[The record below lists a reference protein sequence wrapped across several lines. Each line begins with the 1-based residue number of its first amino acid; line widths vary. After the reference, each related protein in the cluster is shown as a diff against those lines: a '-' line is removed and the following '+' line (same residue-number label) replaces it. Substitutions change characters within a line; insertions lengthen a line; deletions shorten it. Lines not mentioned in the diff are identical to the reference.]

1 MALPTINTKLKIE
14 GEREYRQAISS
25 CNDALAALSS
35 KLKLLQTTFA
45 ENENS
50 VEGLSQVNETLNQQ
64 ILTQVEKVQTLQDAW
79 EFARQEYGEAD
90 KSTLSF
96 EQQLNK
102 AKETLIEMERT
113 LRDNT
118 EQLEAAGG
126 KADNFSGGLEDLA
139 EQTGTAAEKTEE
151 LTEQVDKSNEK
162 LTGLGSVLG
171 DVTNAMGVTLP
182 ESAKKSL
189 SALVEIDKKSATLF
203 ISLASAAGAIVK
215 AEQELA
221 DLTISSA
228 DSAASLTDLSYQT
241 GLSTKEL
248 QELQYAAAYLGVD
261 VNSITSAMD
270 TLTQK
275 MATAQNN
282 VGETTEAFNK
292 LNITVDDENGILR
305 DSKDVFY
312 EAIDALSRI
321 ENPTERNA
329 VATEIFGQ
337 SWQKLKPLLSQGSE
351 ALREYAQEAHDVGYV
366 MDTDM
371 ILKLEEVNKA
381 QTRYTTGLEA
391 SKNQIAEEF
400 APALTAFIDQYG
412 DTFSQLELDMKNSG
426 LVNLFGALLEL
437 VAALAPAFEV
447 LGDMLVTLQP
457 AIDGIGVGFA
467 VIADAL
473 KIILSL
479 VKSFTSLI
487 SLDFSG
493 AWDGIIDAA
502 DVLSGNSAT
511 GRYLSNMSSGSRGF
525 THVTTAIKKRTPS
538 EEEEYESGVWYPNAS
553 TGGYMGAD
561 GKWHQNAAG
570 TDNFI
575 GGVTW
580 VGENGPEPVWL
591 PQGSRIGTNQEGR
604 SLSGGDT
611 YNFYVQANEIREI
624 DDFIRRMKSQ
634 RRVARMGVT

>member
-611 YNFYVQANEIREI
+611 YNFIVQANEIREI
-624 DDFIRRMKSQ
+624 DDFIRRMKNQ

>member
-102 AKETLIEMERT
+102 AKETLIEMERA

-139 EQTGTAAEKTEE
+139 EQTGTATEKTEE
-151 LTEQVDKSNEK
+151 LNNQVDKSNEK
-162 LTGLGSVLG
+162 FTGLGTVVG
-171 DVTNAMGVTLP
+171 DVSNAMGISLP

-189 SALVEIDKKSATLF
+189 SALADIDQKSATLF
-203 ISLASAAGAIVK
+203 GSLAAAAGAIVK

-221 DLTISSA
+221 DLTISAA
-228 DSAASLTDLSYQT
+228 DSASGLTDLSYQT
-241 GLSTKEL
+241 GLSTTEL
-248 QELQYAAAYLGVD
+248 QELQYAAAYCGVD
-261 VNSITSAMD
+261 LNSITSAMD

-292 LNITVDDENGILR
+292 LNISVDDENGILR

-321 ENPTERNA
+321 SDPTERNA
-329 VATEIFGQ
+329 IATEIFGQ

-351 ALREYAQEAHDVGYV
+351 ALREYAQEAHYVGYV

-371 ILKLEEVNKA
+371 ILKLEAVSKA
-381 QTRYTTGLEA
+381 QTRYTTELEA

-400 APALTAFIDQYG
+400 APALTEFINQYG
-412 DTFSQLELDMKNSG
+412 ETFSDLEMDLKDSG
-426 LVNLFGALLEL
+426 LVNLLASLLEVVTALSPAFQLLGDALKLLEPFLQMASVALGAIADALNIIFNL
-437 VAALAPAFEV
+437 VAALTSV
-447 LGDMLVTLQP
+447 LR
-457 AIDGIGVGFA
+457 
-467 VIADAL
+467 
-473 KIILSL
+473 
-479 VKSFTSLI
+479 
-487 SLDFSG
+487 LDFSG
-493 AWDGIIDAA
+493 AMDHVISAA

-511 GRYLSNMSSGSRGF
+511 VRAFQNTGL
-525 THVTTAIKKRTPS
+525 TKKKQTS
-538 EEEEYESGVWYPNAS
+538 ESGTWVPNV

-611 YNFYVQANEIREI
+611 YNFIVQANEIREI
-624 DDFIRRMKSQ
+624 DDFIRRMKNQ

>member
-1 MALPTINTKLKIE
+1 MAMPTINTKLKIE

-25 CNDALAALSS
+25 CNDALAAMSS
-35 KLKLLQTTFA
+35 RLKLLQTTFA

-50 VEGLSQVNETLNQQ
+50 VEGLSQVNEVLNEQ

-79 EFARQEYGEAD
+79 EFARQEYGLAD

-102 AKETLIEMERT
+102 AKETLIEMERA

-139 EQTGTAAEKTEE
+139 EQTGTATEKTEE
-151 LTEQVDKSNEK
+151 LNEQVDKSNEK
-162 LTGLGSVLG
+162 LTGLGTVIG
-171 DVTNAMGVTLP
+171 DVTKAVGITLP

-189 SALVEIDKKSATLF
+189 NALAEIDKKSATLF

-400 APALTAFIDQYG
+400 APALTAFIDKYG
-412 DTFSQLELDMKNSG
+412 DTFSTLELDLKNSG
-426 LVNLFGALLEL
+426 TINLLGAILEIIT
-437 VAALAPAFEV
+437 ALAPALEI
-447 LGDMLVTLQP
+447 LGDLLVSAQPVIDTL
-457 AIDGIGVGFA
+457 GVGLSI
-467 VIADAL
+467 VADAL
-473 KIILSL
+473 NIILSL
-479 VKSFTSLI
+479 AKGLTSLLN
-487 SLDFSG
+487 LDFSG
-493 AWDGIIDAA
+493 AWDGLVDAA

-511 GRYLSNMSSGSRGF
+511 KRYLSNMSSGSRGF
-525 THVTTAIKKRTPS
+525 FPITSAIKRFKSS
-538 EEEEYESGVWYPNAS
+538 EQEESQQGTWAPNV

-570 TDNFI
+570 SENFI

-591 PQGSRIGTNQEGR
+591 PQGTRIGTNQEGR

-624 DDFIRRMKSQ
+624 DDFIRRMKNQ